1 MKILL
6 LLTLALVSLTACAK
20 NQKNTEETQNNNEV
34 KRTQDS
40 STVKNTGDFKKYF
53 DEYGVQGSFM
63 MYDMKNNKYTYY
75 DSARCYNR
83 YSPASTFKIP
93 NSLIGLETGVIADEN
108 YVIPW
113 DSVKR
118 REPCDK
124 DLTLT
129 EAVKVS
135 CVAYFQELAR
145 RVGMDKMQK
154 FVNDFNYGNMD
165 LSDGIDKFW
174 LTGSLKISQAEQI
187 EFLKKFYNGQLPV
200 SKRSMD
206 IVRNIIILDEKPGQ
220 IFRGKTGWN
229 QSDKI
234 NNGWLVGW
242 VEANE
247 NVYFYAINVESS
259 LENEKFGESR
269 RTITEKI
276 LKEMGILK

>member
-1 MKILL
+1 MQTNMRKFFL
-6 LLTLALVSLTACAK
+6 LALALLSINACAK
-20 NQKNTEETQNNNEV
+20 NQTVQEQKNDPE
-34 KRTQDS
+34 KKSAHDS
-40 STVKNTGDFKKYF
+40 STTSTSKNTGDFKKYF

-63 MYDMKNNKYTYY
+63 MYDMKNNKYIYH
-75 DSARCYNR
+75 DSARCFQR

-108 YVIPW
+108 YIIRW

-135 CVAYFQELAR
+135 CLAYFQELAR
-145 RVGMDKMQK
+145 RVGAEKMQK
-154 FVNDFNYGNMD
+154 FVNEFNYGNMD
-165 LSDGIDKFW
+165 LSDGVDKFW

-220 IFRGKTGWN
+220 IFRGKQAGT
-229 QSDKI
+229 
-234 NNGWLVGW
+234 
-242 VEANE
+242 
-247 NVYFYAINVESS
+247 S
-259 LENEKFGESR
+259 L
-269 RTITEKI
+269 I
-276 LKEMGILK
+276 